1 MRVCDG
7 EKKLFCKDYVNN
19 AIIMFILASVSAFLV
34 ILSLIHYLMCL
45 AANYAHI
52 KDQEKFNDLQEIQ
65 FLQESEM
72 STLPKD
78 RF

>member
-1 MRVCDG
+1 MCYFQEQV
-7 EKKLFCKDYVNN
+7 KLPICHDIAAPSTND
-19 AIIMFILASVSAFLV
+19 FILQQV
-34 ILSLIHYLMCL
+34 HYLMCL

-52 KDQEKFNDLQEIQ
+52 KDQEKFMDLQEIQ
-65 FLQESEM
+65 FLHESEM